1 MLFLFFV
8 GQTLWSVVWSVSIYQ
23 FVCLF
28 VCLSFHSVHL
38 AFVLVYALRYFIQ
51 DEYMTRLRYYEPLD
65 KRTNGRT
72 DRQIDGNFTY
82 NQYGYCSFKL
92 LPTTFSLG
100 FRLPSYSFILQLF
113 IFGFFFLSKR
123 IHVDATNVSTD
134 YADFR

>member
-8 GQTLWSVVWSVSIYQ
+8 GQILWSVVWSVSIYQ

-65 KRTNGRT
+65 KRTDGRT
-72 DRQIDGNFTY
+72 DR
-82 NQYGYCSFKL
+82 
-92 LPTTFSLG
+92 
-100 FRLPSYSFILQLF
+100 
-113 IFGFFFLSKR
+113 
-123 IHVDATNVSTD
+123 
-134 YADFR
+134 